1 LLIFAVIFALLRH
14 LIFAPFDLCYY
25 AREMRAAFA
34 LAAVLAIPAPATVRL
49 QIRVFDG
56 REEVTAD
63 TRVTLY
69 KAGAHDAPVAA
80 SSPRA
85 AFDTSVPAGLYDAQ
99 VIRTRDSRVV
109 NIRWAERLVVMPYPD
124 EAGTHLEAINFQS
137 EFGALEVKGRSAST
151 PRAALYEAGSRDRE
165 AAQPLAGDGYLL
177 FVVPAAR
184 YDLRVDSGGEVSWHA
199 GIDVP
204 RDRTRFWI
212 VP

>member
-1 LLIFAVIFALLRH
+1 
-14 LIFAPFDLCYY
+14 
-25 AREMRAAFA
+25 MRAALA
-34 LAAVLAIPAPATVRL
+34 LAAALVIPANAMVRL

-56 REEVTAD
+56 AGEVTAD
-63 TRVTLY
+63 CRVALY
-69 KAGAHDAPVAA
+69 KAGAHEAVVATSEPRTPFDVAVAPA
-80 SSPRA
+80 
-85 AFDTSVPAGLYDAQ
+85 LYDAQ

-137 EFGALEVKGRSAST
+137 DFGALEVKGPTAAA
-151 PRAALYEAGSRDRE
+151 PVVALYAAGARDRE
-165 AAQPLAGDGYLL
+165 AAAPVAGEGYVL
-177 FVVPAAR
+177 FVAPANR
-184 YDLRVDSGGEVSWHA
+184 YDLRVESGGQVSWHA